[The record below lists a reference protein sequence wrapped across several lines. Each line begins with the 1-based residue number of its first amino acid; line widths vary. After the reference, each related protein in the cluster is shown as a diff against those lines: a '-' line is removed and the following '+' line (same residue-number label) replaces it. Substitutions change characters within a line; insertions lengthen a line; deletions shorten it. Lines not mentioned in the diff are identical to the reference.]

1 MNLGNQEETYTSPS
15 EDDGEE
21 SQEENV
27 ERSLIEDTNNLDD
40 RSEVLVST
48 TECPNANESN
58 EHERDLFSEQLTRQ
72 LIDESFDQLAK
83 YDQFASTLVDGLF
96 DELRATASRSISAA
110 AAAAATTGDFSVS
123 PLNIIIPEMD
133 ELDGRP
139 TTTSSSDRC
148 GDATVCMLTP
158 KSNNSSTANTPPLY
172 HRLYN
177 HSYQY
182 SDAPGSIFRRHSAD
196 VDKILLSANRYIFL
210 PVFY

>member
-1 MNLGNQEETYTSPS
+1 MNLGNQEETYSSPS

-27 ERSLIEDTNNLDD
+27 EHSLIEDTNLD

-48 TECPNANESN
+48 TECRNDNESN
-58 EHERDLFSEQLTRQ
+58 EHERDLFSEQLTKQ

-83 YDQFASTLVDGLF
+83 YDQFASSLVDGIF
-96 DELRATASRSISAA
+96 DELRATASRTISAA
-110 AAAAATTGDFSVS
+110 AAAATGDFSVS
-123 PLNIIIPEMD
+123 PLNIVIPEMD

-139 TTTSSSDRC
+139 TTSSSDRC

-196 VDKILLSANRYIFL
+196 VDKILLSANRYKRYIR
-210 PVFY
+210 FYSIIN

>member
-1 MNLGNQEETYTSPS
+1 MNLGMNQEETYSSPS

-27 ERSLIEDTNNLDD
+27 EHSIIEDTNLD
-40 RSEVLVST
+40 RSEVLAS
-48 TECPNANESN
+48 TECKDNESN

-83 YDQFASTLVDGLF
+83 YDQFASSLVDGLF
-96 DELRATASRSISAA
+96 DELRATASRTIS
-110 AAAAATTGDFSVS
+110 AATTGDFSVS
-123 PLNIIIPEMD
+123 PLNIVIPEID
-133 ELDGRP
+133 ELDGQP
-139 TTTSSSDRC
+139 TTSSSDRC

-196 VDKILLSANRYIFL
+196 VDKILLSANRYIF
-210 PVFY
+210 FKQFSINQF